1 MKKTALPKMLSFSA
15 PDLREQIEALP
26 EGTALIGIS
35 TTGQAIAV
43 DLDTESPHVLV
54 CTASGG
60 GSTTMLRSLTAQFLH
75 QGAHALVLDPK
86 RISHLW
92 AKALPTVTHR
102 GNIAG
107 IHDALVHLAAEL
119 ERRLDLDGDL
129 DDVPR
134 LIVAVDEANT
144 TLRQLARYWETFR
157 QKDDPKTSPA
167 IAALEEALWAGRA
180 ARVHVIFDGRPHTT
194 ALGGTSVAHE
204 LFATVILSRFT
215 ANTWRRLAPMAGPVP
230 KKQNPHPGRFHVVQ
244 QDSTHETQAVLMT
257 DADVVNWLTDPEA
270 PES

>member
-35 TTGQAIAV
+35 TSGRAIAV
-43 DLDTESPHVLV
+43 DLDAESPHVLV
-54 CTASGG
+54 CTAGGG

-102 GNIAG
+102 GNVAG
-107 IHDALVHLAAEL
+107 IHDALVHLASEL
-119 ERRLDLDGDL
+119 KRRLDLDGDL
-129 DDVPR
+129 DGVPR

-167 IAALEEALWAGRA
+167 IAALEEALWVGRA
-180 ARVHVIFDGRPHTT
+180 ARVHVIFDGRPE
-194 ALGGTSVAHE
+194 AAVLGGAVHE

-215 ANTWRRLAPMAGPVP
+215 ADTWRRLAPVAGPAP
-230 KKQNPHPGRFHVVQ
+230 KQSRQPGRFHVVQ
-244 QDSTHETQAVLMT
+244 HDGAHETQAVLMT
-257 DADVVNWLTDPEA
+257 DADVVNWLTDPDDN
-270 PES
+270 ES

>member
-1 MKKTALPKMLSFSA
+1 MQKKTALPTMLSFSA

-35 TTGQAIAV
+35 TTGRAIAV

-107 IHDALVHLAAEL
+107 IHDALIGLADEL
-119 ERRLDLDGDL
+119 ARRNQLADDELA
-129 DDVPR
+129 DVPR
-134 LIVAVDEANT
+134 LIVAMDSANT
-144 TLRQLARYWETFR
+144 TLRKLARYWETFR
-157 QKDDPKTSPA
+157 QKDEPETSPA
-167 IAALEEALWAGRA
+167 VTALEEALWSGRA
-180 ARVHVIFDGRPHTT
+180 ARVHVILDGTPHTS
-194 ALGGTSVAHE
+194 ALGAAAHE
-204 LFATVILSRFT
+204 LFATVILARFT
-215 ANTWRRLAPMAGPVP
+215 ADTWQRLAPIAGPAP
-230 KKQNPHPGRFHVVQ
+230 KPSKHPGRFHVVQ
-244 QDSTHETQAVLMT
+244 RDGTHE
-257 DADVVNWLTDPEA
+257 WLCR
-270 PES
+270 

>member
-1 MKKTALPKMLSFSA
+1 MLSFSA

-35 TTGQAIAV
+35 TTGRAIAV

-107 IHDALVHLAAEL
+107 IHDALVNLAAEL

-134 LIVAVDEANT
+134 LIVAVDAANS
-144 TLRQLARYWETFR
+144 TLRQLARYWETF
-157 QKDDPKTSPA
+157 QQEDDPKTSPA
-167 IAALEEALWAGRA
+167 IAALEEAL
-180 ARVHVIFDGRPHTT
+180 
-194 ALGGTSVAHE
+194 
-204 LFATVILSRFT
+204 
-215 ANTWRRLAPMAGPVP
+215 
-230 KKQNPHPGRFHVVQ
+230 
-244 QDSTHETQAVLMT
+244 
-257 DADVVNWLTDPEA
+257 
-270 PES
+270 